1 MNENVMDAPER
12 TFLALLG
19 EYWGYMVGF
28 AAGLATLLT
37 LYHKY
42 LRKLPKAIIGW
53 ITAAIKLPVTLEAIQ
68 AELRFENGIGLREK
82 LTGYDEN
89 MAGFRRMLASETAN
103 RRMTWQYI
111 NTPIFEADKNGKF
124 LWANT
129 SYLDLTEC
137 DLPEITGNNW
147 RNSIAG
153 PDRTD
158 VVDAGAMAVTDGTD
172 CKVKF
177 RMVTTTNEQWVAFHA
192 ICNKD
197 DLGNVL
203 GFVGRLKPTDDP
215 RIHRTA

>member
-1 MNENVMDAPER
+1 MDTPGS
-12 TFLALLG
+12 ALIETLS
-19 EYWGYMVGF
+19 EYWGYIVGLVVGLGSLF
-28 AAGLATLLT
+28 AF
-37 LYHKY
+37 YRKY
-42 LRKLPKAIIGW
+42 LRGVPKG
-53 ITAAIKLPVTLEAIQ
+53 AAVWLKAAARLPVTLEKIQ

-129 SYLDLTEC
+129 SYLEMTEC
-137 DLPEITGNNW
+137 DLPDIAGHNW

-158 VVDAGAMAVTDGTD
+158 VVDQWAVAVNDGTD
-172 CKVKF
+172 CKIKY
-177 RMVTTTNEQWVAFHA
+177 RLVTENNEQWVSFHA

-203 GFVGRLKPTDDP
+203 GFVGRIKPTDDP
-215 RIHRTA
+215 RKRD